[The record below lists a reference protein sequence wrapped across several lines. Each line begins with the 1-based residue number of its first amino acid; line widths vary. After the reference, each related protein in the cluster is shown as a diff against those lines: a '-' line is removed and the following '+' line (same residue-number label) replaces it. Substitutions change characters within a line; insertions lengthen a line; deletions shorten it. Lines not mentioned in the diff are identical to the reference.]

1 MHSHG
6 TGNRDGEACTYVR
19 THALKTLS
27 ACRGDTTLRD
37 EATGPKSNSK
47 HVLTY
52 VGAYVR
58 MCITCRGGW
67 RGVRTYVGMRSTRKS
82 LRSDFVECGSLL
94 LDVWRQVLEA
104 AAKRNRDDGLMRLVL
119 KAQAKATAT
128 EQEQRQ
134 QERRCVEPPR
144 RKRRQPWQPVQR
156 SVRCFLQTSEIRDR
170 ACMHGQ
176 AFNSFLKRWRCKAQ
190 NFDRTV
196 PRIRTVY
203 IGGRL
208 AEVEGGDTYER

>member
-1 MHSHG
+1 
-6 TGNRDGEACTYVR
+6 
-19 THALKTLS
+19 
-27 ACRGDTTLRD
+27 
-37 EATGPKSNSK
+37 
-47 HVLTY
+47 
-52 VGAYVR
+52 
-58 MCITCRGGW
+58 
-67 RGVRTYVGMRSTRKS
+67 MRCTRKF

-104 AAKRNRDDGLMRLVL
+104 AAKRTRDDGLMRLVW

-128 EQEQRQ
+128 DKARAAPAGEMLRRAAQEEKAATLAAR
-134 QERRCVEPPR
+134 PAL
-144 RKRRQPWQPVQR
+144 
-156 SVRCFLQTSEIRDR
+156 RCFLQTSEIRDR

-208 AEVEGGDTYER
+208 AEVQGGDTYER